1 MYNNGNTSR
10 MLRRSTMRK
19 TTITILSFTVLFI
32 FVFVGYMLRNNS
44 MNYYETWKI
53 NWGISIS
60 KPTESKVIFESP
72 PSFHGDGESYYVLD
86 YDEKQFKEIKDAA
99 FWHPLNVESIDPLK
113 ERISSFKD
121 SVIAI
126 YPNEKEKY
134 EKLFWSNPIELE
146 ERGLYYYK
154 KKDDGSYCIVILN
167 VELQRVYM
175 MEWTQ

>member
-1 MYNNGNTSR
+1 
-10 MLRRSTMRK
+10 MRK

-72 PSFHGDGESYYVLD
+72 PSFHEDGESYYVLD

-99 FWHPLNVESIDPLK
+99 FWHPLNVDFIDLLK

-134 EKLFWSNPIELE
+134 EKLFQANPIELE

>member
-1 MYNNGNTSR
+1 
-10 MLRRSTMRK
+10 MRK

-99 FWHPLNVESIDPLK
+99 FWHPLNVDFIDLLK

-134 EKLFWSNPIELE
+134 EKLFQANPIGLE

>member
-1 MYNNGNTSR
+1 
-10 MLRRSTMRK
+10 MRK

-99 FWHPLNVESIDPLK
+99 FWHPLNVDFIDLLQ

-134 EKLFWSNPIELE
+134 EKLFQANPIELE